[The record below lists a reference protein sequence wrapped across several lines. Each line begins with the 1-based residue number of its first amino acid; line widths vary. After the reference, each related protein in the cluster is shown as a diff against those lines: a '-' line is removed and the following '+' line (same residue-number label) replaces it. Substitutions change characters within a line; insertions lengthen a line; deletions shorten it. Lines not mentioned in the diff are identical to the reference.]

1 MNVSG
6 NAHGPEHGDNE
17 PFEKREIERATKS
30 AKIFISYR
38 RADAS
43 WPARW
48 LTDKLVDQFGP
59 GVVFQDVDSIRPGDD
74 FAAEIVAAVGACSV
88 LLAVI
93 GPRWLTVEGDGG
105 RRIDDPQDWVRL
117 EIETALSREIRV
129 IPVLVDEA
137 KMPSAC
143 ELPPSLQSLAGKQP
157 VVLNPVSLDI
167 RSLVSVLENAITPTG
182 V

>member
-1 MNVSG
+1 MPV
-6 NAHGPEHGDNE
+6 GPH
-17 PFEKREIERATKS
+17 
-30 AKIFISYR
+30 
-38 RADAS
+38 
-43 WPARW
+43 ARW
-48 LTDKLVDQFGP
+48 LTDRLVDQFGA

-137 KMPSAC
+137 KMPSAF
-143 ELPPSLQSLAGKQP
+143 
-157 VVLNPVSLDI
+157 
-167 RSLVSVLENAITPTG
+167 RNAP
-182 V
+182 